1 MGDQDFPLERS
12 WYIGNTIFAILYGVE
27 LTMFFMSSY
36 FLWIGSKRDK
46 SRYIYIAYSA
56 TLLVLITIAMACNLW
71 FGQEMWI
78 EHRDVDGGPVAF
90 FGANIAAWYNTFG
103 TAADVTANVLGDGL
117 MLYRC
122 YVFWGS
128 TSLWTVAFPALL
140 FLASTSMGIVTT
152 IQSGVPGGD
161 FFHGVTVN
169 FTVPWLVLTITFN
182 VITTTMITY
191 RLLVISRSM
200 RNVLAKERA
209 DVYIGVIAILIESAL
224 PFTLLGIAYLITYI
238 RQDPESL
245 AFADIWGCFVS
256 LSPQAII
263 LRVAMGSAWSKKTV
277 TQYGSTT
284 HGTAVVFGNSSQGT
298 ALQTFRKESL
308 VGSGNN
314 STRAVTLNSKK
325 SNLESFENFQDV

>member
-1 MGDQDFPLERS
+1 
-12 WYIGNTIFAILYGVE
+12 
-27 LTMFFMSSY
+27 
-36 FLWIGSKRDK
+36 
-46 SRYIYIAYSA
+46 
-56 TLLVLITIAMACNLW
+56 
-71 FGQEMWI
+71 MWI

-122 YVFWGS
+122 YVFWGG

-182 VITTTMITY
+182 ILTTSMITF
-191 RLLVISRSM
+191 RLLTVSRNM
-200 RNVLAKERA
+200 RNVLSKERA

-224 PFTLLGIAYLITYI
+224 PFSLLGIAYLITYI

-256 LSPQAII
+256 LSPRAII
-263 LRVAMGSAWSKKTV
+263 LRVAMGSAWSRKTV
-277 TQYGSTT
+277 TEFGSTT
-284 HGTAVVFGNSSQGT
+284 RGTAVVFGSGSQST
-298 ALQTFRKESL
+298 ALQTFRKGSL
-308 VGSGNN
+308 VGSGNS
-314 STRAVTLNSKK
+314 STPAVTLNSKK
-325 SNLESFENFQDV
+325 SANFDNFENFEGV